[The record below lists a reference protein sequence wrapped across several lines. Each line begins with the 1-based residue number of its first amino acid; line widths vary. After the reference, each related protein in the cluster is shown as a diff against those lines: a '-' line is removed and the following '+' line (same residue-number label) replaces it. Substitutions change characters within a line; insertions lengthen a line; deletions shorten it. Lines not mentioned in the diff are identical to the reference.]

1 MYIFFLPC
9 RPREKHY
16 NWNHSHKRRTNPIS
30 FNLIPQILL
39 YPEEGWA
46 RSAVT
51 SHWIITPCK
60 WQPNRYKIEEF
71 IASQRHKTKAKMVRI
86 DKSSFLIVG
95 TFKEKKYDADFKL
108 YLSSNIS
115 VEDYNMGYCLTGFV
129 ERLCPQTKTFQ
140 MTHFAV
146 IKRQWPSTS
155 SYVT

>member
-1 MYIFFLPC
+1 MIV
-9 RPREKHY
+9 
-16 NWNHSHKRRTNPIS
+16 
-30 FNLIPQILL
+30 IPQILL

-60 WQPNRYKIEEF
+60 WQPNRYKVEEF
-71 IASQRHKTKAKMVRI
+71 IASQRHKTKAKMIRI

-108 YLSSNIS
+108 YLSSNIT

-129 ERLCPQTKTFQ
+129 ERLCPHTKTFQ

-146 IKRQWPSTS
+146 IKRQWPSTTS
-155 SYVT
+155 STSYDTKAA